1 MMNSKNKEFLVVWIY
16 WRADNSTRLA

>member
-16 WRADNSTRLA
+16 RKGDNSTRN